1 MPLCPA
7 VIGKEPQRVI
17 IRFCGLLS
25 LRGKG
30 SRSPNRPRGHAR
42 VPLAGEV
49 LPSWTGHAPE
59 PELTAHAHRTHLRK
73 AGPWHVAAHTVRL

>member
-7 VIGKEPQRVI
+7 VISKEPERVI

-25 LRGKG
+25 LHGQG
-30 SRSPNRPRGHAR
+30 SKSPSRPRGHAR
-42 VPLAGEV
+42 VLLAGEV

-59 PELTAHAHRTHLRK
+59 PQRTAHAHSMHLGK
-73 AGPWHVAAHTVRL
+73 AGPWHVAAHALRL